1 MTGKLLDTNAV
12 IAMQHGDSNLKQIL
26 QTSPNILVPSIVI
39 GELYFGAVN
48 SMRMQA
54 NFTLI
59 NEFVADNVILSV
71 DAITARYYATVRYN
85 LKQKGRP
92 IPENDMWIAS
102 LALQHQLILL
112 TDDKHFAYVDNI
124 QIQSWKS

>member
-1 MTGKLLDTNAV
+1 MSGKLLDTNAV
-12 IAMQHGDSNLKQIL
+12 IAMQQGDSNLKQLL

-48 SMRMQA
+48 SIRTQA
-54 NFTLI
+54 NIMLI

-71 DAITARYYATVRYN
+71 DAITARYYATVRHT

-102 LALQHQLILL
+102 LALQHQLVLL
-112 TDDKHFAYVDNI
+112 TDDKHFGYVDNI
-124 QIQSWKS
+124 QIQSWK

>member
-12 IAMQHGDSNLKQIL
+12 IAMQHGDNNLKQIL

-48 SMRMQA
+48 SMRVQA
-54 NFTLI
+54 NLILI

-71 DAITARYYATVRYN
+71 DAITARYYATVRHN

-112 TDDKHFAYVDNI
+112 TDDKHFASVDNI
-124 QIQSWKS
+124 QIQSWK